1 MFKELGII
9 ESYGTGVGEAKRACA
24 DNGNMCLRYK
34 IFDENANITSVVIP
48 CNTKYCELTK
58 QKLRTEGQK
67 LRTQMIIR
75 NSKYS
80 KRIKDNLDKICVAYQ
95 ESIFG
100 PKEIIE
106 LLGISP
112 NTATS
117 YLVKFIELGL
127 VDKVEGAGQSKYR
140 FKM

>member
-1 MFKELGII
+1 M
-9 ESYGTGVGEAKRACA
+9 V
-24 DNGNMCLRYK
+24 
-34 IFDENANITSVVIP
+34 
-48 CNTKYCELTK
+48 
-58 QKLRTEGQK
+58 
-67 LRTQMIIR
+67 IR

-106 LLGISP
+106 LLDISP

>member
-1 MFKELGII
+1 MERDSINPEIRDMFKELGII

-58 QKLRTEGQK
+58 LKLRTEGQK
-67 LRTQMIIR
+67 LRTDGSKLRTEMIIR

-80 KRIKDNLDKICVAYQ
+80 KRIKDNLDKICVAYIWA
-95 ESIFG
+95 ER
-100 PKEIIE
+100 
-106 LLGISP
+106 
-112 NTATS
+112 NH
-117 YLVKFIELGL
+117 
-127 VDKVEGAGQSKYR
+127 
-140 FKM
+140 